1 MGHKRPKPTDSIVD
15 INLPKEYLDYL
26 GSLSTDSRK
35 STSSSDP
42 PMYYFNSG
50 GSKTTVFRFDSNT
63 EQEIKR
69 LAKEALLEILQEMD

>member
-1 MGHKRPKPTDSIVD
+1 MGHKRPKSTTSILDDVIYMTDSTV
-15 INLPKEYLDYL
+15 
-26 GSLSTDSRK
+26 
-35 STSSSDP
+35 SSDP